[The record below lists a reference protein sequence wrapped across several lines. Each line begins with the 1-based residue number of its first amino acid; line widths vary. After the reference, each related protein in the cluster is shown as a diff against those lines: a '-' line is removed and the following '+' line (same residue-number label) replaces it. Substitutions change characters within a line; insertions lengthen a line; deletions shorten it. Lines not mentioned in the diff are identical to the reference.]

1 LLLKEVKMQ
10 QALKSVARERINPS
24 WHDRSESLN
33 SRTIQV
39 FVVERSKDAAG
50 FKIGRQGED

>member
-1 LLLKEVKMQ
+1 
-10 QALKSVARERINPS
+10 
-24 WHDRSESLN
+24 LN